1 MILRSFFITVFALSY
16 GLICPYLRKKYNQ
29 TALYRVWII
38 LMMCFIIPSV
48 PLKLEKVEEIP
59 ILSIT
64 ANFIRGTE
72 EYVANENIVGKL
84 PTAQIIDIPTVL
96 TVIWIIGMIL
106 LAVKNIRAH
115 YQFVNLLK
123 NHSDFEFFTEDGMLV
138 MSNPYINTPLLYG
151 LVLPRIVIPKKV
163 MKSEALPMI
172 IEHET
177 IHHKRHDL
185 FVKLILMIIGIM
197 HWFNP
202 FVKFLIN
209 GVNTQCEMSC
219 DAEVVKNKEKAL
231 CYNYGEAIIRIATVN
246 SDTVESH
253 ATAFSNGKKYI
264 KSRLVN
270 IIENRHSEKKSKP
283 LILMSIFIMLFCI
296 FLLSSA
302 NAEKTI
308 EFGTLTMNIPSY
320 WNTEINQHG
329 IMTIRC
335 GPVLIGEVCATD
347 GKNITYNDHF
357 NNILLVRNPKTYA
370 PTALTNQVV
379 TDENLTMLDQYKY
392 TIADQFNKCQYV
404 IYLSSTFFSP
414 NDAKSII
421 DSSAVY
427 VK

>member
-1 MILRSFFITVFALSY
+1 MILRSFFITVFALIY
-16 GLICPYLRKKYNQ
+16 ALICPYLRKKYNQ
-29 TALYRVWII
+29 TALYRIWII
-38 LMMCFIIPSV
+38 LMICFIIPSV

-72 EYVANENIVGKL
+72 EYVVNENIVSKL
-84 PTAQIIDIPTVL
+84 PTAQIIDIPTVM
-96 TVIWIIGMIL
+96 TVIWIIGVAVL
-106 LAVKNIRAH
+106 LIKNLLAH

-123 NHSDFEFFTEDGMLV
+123 NHSDFEFFTDNGILV

-151 LVLPRIVIPKKV
+151 LILPRIVIPKKV

-177 IHHKRHDL
+177 IHYKRHDL
-185 FVKLILMIIGIM
+185 FVKVILMIIGIL

-202 FVKFLIN
+202 FVKYLIN
-209 GVNTQCEMSC
+209 AVNTQCEMSC
-219 DAEVVKNKEKAL
+219 DAEVVKNKEKTL

-246 SDTVESH
+246 NDTVESH

-270 IIENRHSEKKSKP
+270 IIENRNSEKKSKP

-302 NAEKTI
+302 NAEKTV
-308 EFGTLTMNIPSY
+308 EFGTLKMEIPSY

-357 NNILLVRNPKTYA
+357 NNILLIRHPVTYA
-370 PTALTNQVV
+370 LTALTNQVV
-379 TDENLTMLDQYKY
+379 TGENLTMLNDYKY
-392 TIADQFNKCQYV
+392 TLTDSRNKCEYV
-404 IYLSSTFFSP
+404 IYLSAKFFSP